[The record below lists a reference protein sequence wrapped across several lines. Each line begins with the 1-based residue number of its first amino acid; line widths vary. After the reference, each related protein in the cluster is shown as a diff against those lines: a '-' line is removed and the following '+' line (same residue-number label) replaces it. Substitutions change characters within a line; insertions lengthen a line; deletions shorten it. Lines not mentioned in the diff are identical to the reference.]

1 MTVLE
6 FIKKVE
12 NADEWSDI
20 EVDEYKEYLSIYG
33 IDYDK
38 YEYPDFMWDDFLAV
52 VKTELIKYI
61 DTNSEYNYF
70 YNDGTGEICFGNGY
84 ENISIYDNNENI
96 VNTIEKLE
104 EFKNIVCD

>member
-38 YEYPDFMWDDFLAV
+38 YDCPEFMWDDFLAT

-61 DTNSEYNYF
+61 ERNSDYIYIYIDT
-70 YNDGTGEICFGNGY
+70 TGDIAFDNGNEIV
-84 ENISIYDNNENI
+84 SIYDNNENI
-96 VNTIEKLE
+96 VNVIEKLE

>member
-12 NADEWSDI
+12 NADNWNDI

-38 YEYPDFMWDDFLAV
+38 YDCPDFMWDDFLAV
-52 VKTELIKYI
+52 VEAELINYI
-61 DTNSEYNYF
+61 KNNSEYNYY
-70 YNDGTGEICFGNGY
+70 YNDTECEHKF
-84 ENISIYDNNENI
+84 SNENEVI
-96 VNTIEKLE
+96 SVIDYYNNKVKVIDELE
-104 EFKNIVCD
+104 EIKNIICD

>member
-12 NADEWSDI
+12 NADNWNDI
-20 EVDEYKEYLSIYG
+20 EVEEYKEYLSIYG

-38 YEYPDFMWDDFLAV
+38 YDCPEFMWDDFLAV
-52 VKTELIKYI
+52 VKVELIKYI
-61 DTNSEYNYF
+61 ERNSDYAYRYNGSTGCIVF
-70 YNDGTGEICFGNGY
+70 DNDNEIIC
-84 ENISIYDNNENI
+84 IYDDKDDI
-96 VNTIEKLE
+96 VNVIEKLT

>member
-12 NADEWSDI
+12 NADNWNDI

-38 YEYPDFMWDDFLAV
+38 YDCLEFMWDDFLST
-52 VKTELIKYI
+52 VKVELIKYI
-61 DTNSEYNYF
+61 ERNSDYIYIYIDT
-70 YNDGTGEICFGNGY
+70 TGDIAFDNGNEIV
-84 ENISIYDNNENI
+84 SIYDNNENI
-96 VNTIEKLE
+96 VNVIEKLE